1 MTQHFENQVKRWL
14 PWSMYELIFNELS
27 AYQRG
32 KIDWYLLNQAI
43 KASSQNKKETMHL
56 YIAKFHR
63 EQIHKFGIKSIYHE
77 SR

>member
-1 MTQHFENQVKRWL
+1 MKQHFENQIKRWL
-14 PWSMYELIFNELS
+14 PYSMYELIVNELS
-27 AYQRG
+27 VSQRDE
-32 KIDWYLLNQAI
+32 IDWYLLKQAI

-63 EQIHKFGIKSIYHE
+63 EQIQKFGVKSIYHE